1 MTSPEYTRDKRS
13 QGECPV
19 SENKIAETL
28 ARTLR
33 DLVDACVAE
42 DEEATEQ
49 QRERITRATMEGMA
63 VLAAYPW
70 VAR

>member
-1 MTSPEYTRDKRS
+1 
-13 QGECPV
+13 V